1 MSAEERLT
9 QRIVMSGSLGVKK
22 TDLRREFAGL
32 DIDRTLENIVTN
44 GDIYVDK
51 RGPAYYCWH
60 KDYYLQ
66 SLLNSDLRFRLV
78 YEAIKALEQSI
89 NKNSDACAKSVETS
103 TRDVIL
109 SLLKLNTENGQM
121 HASEMSLSGNSTLR
135 LDQFKDDFDSSVSH
149 YSNSIGWVELA
160 KVRNQLCTK
169 YNISHDEFYHLVEQL
184 LNKYDKN
191 YELSTG
197 GYEGL
202 TIRGLLHGFVRCT

>member
-9 QRIVMSGSLGVKK
+9 QRIVMSGSRGVKK

-89 NKNSDACAKSVETS
+89 NKNSDACAKTVETS

-121 HASEMSLSGNSTLR
+121 HASEMSLSANSTLR

>member
-1 MSAEERLT
+1 
-9 QRIVMSGSLGVKK
+9 
-22 TDLRREFAGL
+22 
-32 DIDRTLENIVTN
+32 
-44 GDIYVDK
+44 
-51 RGPAYYCWH
+51 
-60 KDYYLQ
+60 
-66 SLLNSDLRFRLV
+66 
-78 YEAIKALEQSI
+78 
-89 NKNSDACAKSVETS
+89 
-103 TRDVIL
+103 
-109 SLLKLNTENGQM
+109 M
-121 HASEMSLSGNSTLR
+121 HASEMGLSANSTLR